1 MYLLCIQKCF
11 CLPNNCTVKDILILG
26 DLTMEF
32 KPLILPFKVVTL
44 CRMYYGSVALLSHNI
59 LKWSEILGLSFL
71 HGAGGPGNMCY
82 GVQAHLVNFALH
94 LALCQ
99 SKGTLP

>member
-32 KPLILPFKVVTL
+32 KPLLSFKVVTL
-44 CRMYYGSVALLSHNI
+44 CRMYYVSVALLSYNI
-59 LKWSEILGLSFL
+59 LKWSALLGLSFFC
-71 HGAGGPGNMCY
+71 GAGGPGNPCY
-82 GVQAHLVNFALH
+82 EVQVHLVNFALH
-94 LALCQ
+94 FQKC
-99 SKGTLP
+99 